1 MQEIYQEPVGENG
14 YYLSDPETLTV
25 KNKGGPRG
33 PKTPK
38 VKKEKVEGEKKVR
51 GRPRLKNA
59 SNKIPKVKREPKEK
73 VKKEEPGIRGV
84 VKFEIAKNNIQHT
97 LSNNL
102 FEKVNLIMRVKN
114 TF

>member
-1 MQEIYQEPVGENG
+1 M
-14 YYLSDPETLTV
+14 

-38 VKKEKVEGEKKVR
+38 VKKEKVEGEKKIR
-51 GRPRLKNA
+51 GRPRLKH
-59 SNKIPKVKREPKEK
+59 SKTKVPREKKEPKVKKE
-73 VKKEEPGIRGV
+73 KEEPGIRGV
-84 VKFEIAKNNIQHT
+84 VKFEIAKNNVQLT
-97 LSNNL
+97 LEKNL